1 MRASEPTGIR
11 APRKDAAVRKAKIKK
26 PIRQEPNFE
35 QVGYLCRRVMQ
46 ASLHD
51 LQATVPDLD
60 VTIGQMGTLVLIA
73 CNPGITPTEIC
84 RAQGHEKPT
93 ITASLD
99 ALARK
104 KLITRKPSRSDRR
117 SFSLYL
123 TARGSSFYNEIT
135 PRVKASDRRLTQA
148 LSSEERAKLIEYLMR
163 IYASE
168 CADEHDAGA
177 YMRPA
182 QDQTNGLHPTAS
194 PGTLA
199 GRARTSGPRHPARN
213 DVMRHLKEIER
224 SSARLRKAM
233 SGLA

>member
-1 MRASEPTGIR
+1 VP
-11 APRKDAAVRKAKIKK
+11 KAETKTKIKK
-26 PIRQEPNFE
+26 RIRQEPNFE

-46 ASLHD
+46 ASLRD

-99 ALARK
+99 ALVRK

-168 CADEHDAGA
+168 CADEHDPSTHLRSTQENGLSPTSAPGTVTIRGA
-177 YMRPA
+177 PRRPA
-182 QDQTNGLHPTAS
+182 RD
-194 PGTLA
+194 
-199 GRARTSGPRHPARN
+199 
-213 DVMRHLKEIER
+213 DVIRHLKEIER

-233 SGLA
+233 SGLE